1 MCGRFVSSSPPD
13 EIARYFDVD
22 QTSEQ
27 VLDHRPNYNTAPTTD
42 VFVVYE
48 DGGTRRLDAFHW
60 GLVPAW
66 AKDLSV
72 GNRMINARAETVASK
87 PAFRRAFATRRCI
100 VPVDGF
106 YEWKS
111 IPGQKRK
118 QPYFIHRPD
127 GEPYA
132 FAGLWEQ
139 WHGTLGRSG
148 SVTAGDAGAGEGAT
162 PQGAAEGGDEGGGE
176 VTLRSVTIIT
186 GEANEPMS
194 RLHDR
199 MPIILPP
206 SAWAAWLSPEQHD
219 VDALGRFLVPAPPEL
234 ITFHPV
240 STDVNSVRNKGE
252 YLVDEVDPAAA
263 EGRLL

>member
-22 QTSEQ
+22 QTAEQ
-27 VLDHRPNYNTAPTTD
+27 VLDQRPNYNTAPTSD

-48 DGGTRRLDAFHW
+48 DGDTRRLDSFHW

-72 GNRMINARAETVASK
+72 GNRMINARAETVATK
-87 PAFRRAFATRRCI
+87 PAFRRAFAKRRCI

-106 YEWKS
+106 YEWKAV
-111 IPGQKRK
+111 PGQKRK

-139 WHGTLGRSG
+139 WKGTLSPAPEGG
-148 SVTAGDAGAGEGAT
+148 EEPADGAG
-162 PQGAAEGGDEGGGE
+162 PSGGE
-176 VTLRSVTIIT
+176 VTVRSVTIIT
-186 GEANEPMS
+186 GAANEPMS
-194 RLHDR
+194 AIHDR

-206 SAWAAWLSPEQHD
+206 SAWATWLSPEEHD
-219 VDALGRFLVPAPPEL
+219 LDALGRFLVPAPPGL
-234 ITFHPV
+234 ITMHPV

-252 YLVDEVDPAAA
+252 YLTEEVDPVAAD
-263 EGRLL
+263 GRLL

>member
-13 EIARYFDVD
+13 EIAKYFDVD
-22 QTSEQ
+22 QTAEQ
-27 VLDHRPNYNTAPTTD
+27 ALEHTANYNTAPTTD

-48 DGGTRRLDAFHW
+48 DGGTRRLDTFHW

-87 PAFRRAFATRRCI
+87 PAFRRAFAKRRCI
-100 VPVDGF
+100 LPVDGF
-106 YEWKS
+106 YEWKAV
-111 IPGQKRK
+111 PGQKRK

-127 GEPYA
+127 GEPFA

-139 WHGTLGRSG
+139 WKGTPGG
-148 SVTAGDAGAGEGAT
+148 
-162 PQGAAEGGDEGGGE
+162 GGDEAAAGDP
-176 VTLRSVTIIT
+176 VTVRSTTILT
-186 GEANEPMS
+186 GAANETMS
-194 RLHDR
+194 AIHDR

-206 SAWAAWLSPEQHD
+206 SAWATWLSPEEHD
-219 VDALGRFLVPAPPEL
+219 TEALGKFLVPAPNEL

-240 STDVNSVRNKGE
+240 STDVNSVRNNGE
-252 YLVDEVDPAAA
+252 HLPDQVDPVADD
-263 EGRLL
+263 GRLL